1 MSTNMRM
8 DSLFS
13 RFLYFVICLTG
24 FTGKTLLLSNVKSS
38 MKGDLSGSFFRAV
51 SRSTEVRLFSQLAE
65 GKSDRTV
72 S

>member
-8 DSLFS
+8 ASLFS

-38 MKGDLSGSFFRAV
+38 MKGDLSGSFFCAV
-51 SRSTEVRLFSQLAE
+51 PLRQNLRLFSQLADR
-65 GKSDRTV
+65 KSRRAV